1 MGTYRQSVR
10 GGGGGGEG
18 EGVDNVHIFGV
29 VTCGCVYILQ
39 TLFEAPTIFFHTF
52 SKLYNLNQ

>member
-1 MGTYRQSVR
+1 MGTYRQSVS
-10 GGGGGGEG
+10 GGGAGGGG

-39 TLFEAPTIFFHTF
+39 PLFEAPTICFHTF
-52 SKLYNLNQ
+52 PSYTI